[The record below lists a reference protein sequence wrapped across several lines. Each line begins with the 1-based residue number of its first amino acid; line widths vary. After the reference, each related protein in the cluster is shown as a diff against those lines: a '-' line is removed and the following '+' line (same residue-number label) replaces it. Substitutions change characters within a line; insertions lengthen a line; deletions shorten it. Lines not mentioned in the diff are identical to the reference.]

1 MHTFGAP
8 RTYSSSHF
16 PSIERPPSY
25 DKIIAEFEDARAG
38 ERHSFS
44 ADGHSNRSPVTPSDE
59 VDGLELSSFQHRSPH
74 NHDTPRSMPTQS
86 SRSQALYESNGG
98 LDHTSQKSG
107 YTALLETGEG
117 ELESRPNSILS
128 SARRKRYTGWR
139 AGAVTCTSTA
149 VAALVANIVLTL
161 WAIRSFPMQ
170 DGIGTLIDGSCSRV
184 KTWGLWL
191 HFAINALSTLL
202 LGASNY
208 CMQYLTSPTRQEVDE
223 AHARRVWLD
232 IGVQS
237 VRNLRHIS
245 WTRVLL
251 WCLLGLSSVP
261 LHLM

>member
-1 MHTFGAP
+1 MHTFGTP

-16 PSIERPPSY
+16 PSIERPPSD
-25 DKIIAEFEDARAG
+25 DKNIAEFEDARAG
-38 ERHSFS
+38 KRHIYS
-44 ADGHSNRSPVTPSDE
+44 ADGHWNRSPVTPYDE
-59 VDGLELSSFQHRSPH
+59 LEGLEKSSFPHRTPH
-74 NHDTPRSMPTQS
+74 DHGTPRSMPTQS
-86 SRSQALYESNGG
+86 SRSQALYESSEGRDN
-98 LDHTSQKSG
+98 TSQKC
-107 YTALLETGEG
+107 
-117 ELESRPNSILS
+117 RPDSIVS

-139 AGAVTCTSTA
+139 AGAVTCTCTA
-149 VAALVANIVLTL
+149 FAVLVTNTVLTV
-161 WAIRSFPMQ
+161 WATRSFPMQ

-208 CMQYLTSPTRQEVDE
+208 CMQYLTSPTRQEIDK
-223 AHARRVWLD
+223 AHASRVWLD

-245 WTRVLL
+245 WTRILL
-251 WCLLGLSSVP
+251 WYLLGLSSVP